1 MTDEYRPHA
10 VQPAWKHPGAG
21 SGRIISQ
28 RTEGIAL
35 LLFTACSWGLTW
47 PQSKFLLTML
57 PPFSMRAACGIGGSC
72 VAFLIALFARER
84 LWPPRD
90 QWPRLIL
97 FAMLNYGL
105 FIVLNTMSLE
115 RIKASE
121 AVVIT
126 YTLPVWASL
135 LAWPMLGERPTF
147 RKILALILA
156 LGGVALLVGADTSQA
171 TWQKLPA
178 AALGLGAAFSF
189 GLGTVLA
196 KKYPLRLPPATSVG
210 WQAMIGMVLVVSL
223 AAFEHPHWHN
233 VTTTGWAA
241 VAFIA
246 TIPLSV
252 AYLTWF
258 RALRLVPASTAA
270 TTVLVSPLV
279 GVIGSGVLLGETFGP
294 RQVVAL
300 VMTLAGVALAAR
312 G

>member
-1 MTDEYRPHA
+1 VFTSAKADT
-10 VQPAWKHPGAG
+10 
-21 SGRIISQ
+21 GRIVSA

-35 LLFTACSWGLTW
+35 VLFTACSWGLTW

-57 PPFSMRAACGIGGSC
+57 PPFSMRATCGVAGFSFAFL
-72 VAFLIALFARER
+72 VAFVRGER

-105 FIVLNTMSLE
+105 FIVLTTMSLVWL
-115 RIKASE
+115 KASE

-147 RKILALILA
+147 QRILALILA
-156 LGGVALLVGADTSQA
+156 LAGVALLVGADTSEA

-178 AALGLGAAFSF
+178 AGLGLAAAILF

-196 KKYPLRLPPATSVG
+196 KKKPLRLPPTTSVA
-210 WQAMIGMVLVVSL
+210 WQAMLGMVLVVSL
-223 AAFEHPHWHN
+223 ASFEHPHWGN
-233 VTTTGWAA
+233 VTAGGW
-241 VAFIA
+241 VSIAFIS
-246 TIPLSV
+246 TIPMTF
-252 AYLTWF
+252 AYLAWF
-258 RALRLVPASTAA
+258 RALRMVPASTAA
-270 TTVLVSPLV
+270 TTVLISPVV

-294 RQVVAL
+294 RQIVAL